1 MCVGR
6 SYGSSFFCAEA
17 EAGALSSEDDDE
29 DDEEE
34 EDDDDDDASSVS
46 ISLEAATLGVKII
59 PLNSP
64 TALYADVC
72 LRSKSK

>member
-34 EDDDDDDASSVS
+34 EDDDDASSVS

-72 LRSKSK
+72 LRSKK